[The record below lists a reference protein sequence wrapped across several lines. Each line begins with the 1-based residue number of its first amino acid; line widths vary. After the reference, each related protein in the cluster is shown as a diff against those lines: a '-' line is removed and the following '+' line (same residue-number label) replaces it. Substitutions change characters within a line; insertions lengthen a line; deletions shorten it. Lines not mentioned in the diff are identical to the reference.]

1 MANGYTHAKC
11 YYTARQIWTKDVG
24 KRAILRTDVLSH
36 QMSSLLPPKSPQ
48 TPILGD
54 LSMQSLLYTELSRK
68 SHVNGAM
75 KLKRCSYI
83 GIGKYLEE
91 WGVSNF
97 FPLGGVQGAQG
108 TLMQIW
114 DPHIISETSGTRK
127 LKLKTQLDLVNYSL
141 WVQ

>member
-1 MANGYTHAKC
+1 
-11 YYTARQIWTKDVG
+11 
-24 KRAILRTDVLSH
+24 
-36 QMSSLLPPKSPQ
+36 
-48 TPILGD
+48 
-54 LSMQSLLYTELSRK
+54 MQSLLYTELSRK

-114 DPHIISETSGTRK
+114 DPILSRK
-127 LKLKTQLDLVNYSL
+127 LVELES
-141 WVQ
+141 

>member
-1 MANGYTHAKC
+1 
-11 YYTARQIWTKDVG
+11 
-24 KRAILRTDVLSH
+24 
-36 QMSSLLPPKSPQ
+36 
-48 TPILGD
+48 
-54 LSMQSLLYTELSRK
+54 MQSLLYTELSRK